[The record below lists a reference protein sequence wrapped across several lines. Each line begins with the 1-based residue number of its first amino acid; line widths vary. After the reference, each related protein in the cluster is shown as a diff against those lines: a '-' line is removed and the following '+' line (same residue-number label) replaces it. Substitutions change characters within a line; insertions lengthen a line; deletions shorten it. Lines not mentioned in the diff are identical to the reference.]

1 MTLTAH
7 SPLLLIPGPTPVP
20 QPVLEALARPTESH
34 TSPTTGRALRR
45 LQEGIEHA
53 VGATPSSE
61 ADGSLVFV
69 LAGSGTMALEV
80 GIVNLILPGEKLLV
94 VSQGFFGARF
104 AAVGRAIGADVVEV
118 SCPWGE
124 QVAPAE
130 VERALRESGARVMT
144 VTHVDTA
151 TGVVAPFLEYA
162 RIARDLGVV
171 MVLDAVAGVGG
182 MPVEMADA
190 GIDVVI
196 TASQK
201 ALGLPPGLAIVAVS
215 HRALEMRRKLGHC
228 GSYFMDWLNWEAPMR
243 DCEAHYFA
251 TLPTN
256 MVVAGA
262 AAIDLAESEGWEPRF
277 ARHRRM
283 ARSVRRGLRALGLA
297 PMGAEDVLSA
307 TVTAARVPEG
317 IDPNA
322 LRGAVAMDQVAIA
335 GGIGAWNKTTIRLGH
350 MGATGLPELLQ
361 GMAALESGLIRV
373 GAPVERGAGVAE
385 LVCGWEED
393 LAG

>member
-1 MTLTAH
+1 MTVAAH

-34 TSPTTGRALRR
+34 SSETTGRALRR

-53 VGATPSSE
+53 VGARPSGE
-61 ADGSLVFV
+61 PEGSLVFV
-69 LAGSGTMALEV
+69 LAGSGTMALEA
-80 GIVNLILPGEKLLV
+80 GIVNLVLPGEKLLV

-104 AAVGRAIGADVVEV
+104 AAVGRAIGAEVVEV
-118 SCPWGE
+118 SCPWGG

-162 RIARDLGVV
+162 RIARELGVV

-182 MPVEMADA
+182 MPVGMADA

-201 ALGLPPGLAIVAVS
+201 ALGIPPGLAILAVS
-215 HRALEMRRKLGHC
+215 HRAMETRRQLGRC

-243 DCEAHYFA
+243 DSEAHYFA

-283 ARSVRRGLRALGLA
+283 ARSVRRGLRAVGL
-297 PMGAEDVLSA
+297 PPRGAEDVLSA

-317 IDPNA
+317 IDPTA
-322 LRGAVAMDQVAIA
+322 LRLAVAVDQVAIA

-350 MGATGLPELLQ
+350 MGAAGLPELLQ
-361 GMAALESGLIRV
+361 GMAALESGLIRL
-373 GAPVERGAGVAE
+373 GASVERGAGVAE

-393 LAG
+393 PAG